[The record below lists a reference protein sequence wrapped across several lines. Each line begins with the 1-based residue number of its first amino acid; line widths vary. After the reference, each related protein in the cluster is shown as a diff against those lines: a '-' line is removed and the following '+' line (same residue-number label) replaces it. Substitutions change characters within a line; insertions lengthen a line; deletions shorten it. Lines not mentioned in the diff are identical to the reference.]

1 MQLPKIDSLSFDV
14 VYPLQTLK
22 PVSSLLRSRVQSDVV
37 ESSLS
42 WRDKLEK
49 AVLEVPLKVSS
60 HLAQPIVS
68 MSKLLRMKKGDIL
81 NINVDELVDFFVDT
95 QNYFKAEMGEIKGN
109 ACVKLTKRL
118 N

>member
-1 MQLPKIDSLSFDV
+1 
-14 VYPLQTLK
+14 
-22 PVSSLLRSRVQSDVV
+22 
-37 ESSLS
+37 
-42 WRDKLEK
+42 
-49 AVLEVPLKVSS
+49 
-60 HLAQPIVS
+60 

-81 NINVDELVDFFVDT
+81 NINVDEMVDFYVDT